1 MAGSELSV
9 ARALIVGC
17 GCRGRLVGKRLLAEG
32 WEVRGTSRTEDGLA
46 AIREAGIEP
55 ALADPLH
62 PHTVLEL
69 VGDVAVVLWVFA
81 SAKGPPEELSAIHG
95 SRLERLME
103 RLIETPVRG
112 FVYEM
117 KGTIDPILLEH
128 GSEVLEAAGDTWRV
142 GISCVFVDPRDPRD
156 WAEIMTHATVDLLK
170 EARKPI

>member
-1 MAGSELSV
+1 L

-46 AIREAGIEP
+46 AIGQAGIEP
-55 ALADPLH
+55 ALADPLD

-69 VGDVAVVLWVFA
+69 VGDVTIVLWLFA
-81 SAKGPPEELSAIHG
+81 SAQGPPEELSAIHG

-117 KGTIDPILLEH
+117 KGTVNPILLEH
-128 GSEVLEAAGDTWRV
+128 GSEVLEAVGDTWRV
-142 GISCVFVDPRDPRD
+142 GISCVFVDPRDPHD
-156 WAEIMTHATVDLLK
+156 WAEIMTGAATGLVDQADK
-170 EARKPI
+170 SI

>member
-1 MAGSELSV
+1 M

-32 WEVRGTSRTEDGLA
+32 WEVRGTSRTEDGFA
-46 AIREAGIEP
+46 AIEAAGIEP
-55 ALADPLH
+55 AFADPLQ

-69 VGDVAVVLWVFA
+69 VGDVTIVLWPFA

-117 KGTIDPILLEH
+117 KGTVNPILLEH
-128 GSEVLEAAGDTWRV
+128 GSEVLEAAGDTWHV
-142 GISCVFVDPRDPRD
+142 GIACVFVDPRDPHD
-156 WAEIMTHATVDLLK
+156 WAEIMAGATTGLVD
-170 EARKPI
+170 EAGKSI